1 MKKKIVL
8 ILSIMAIAICVFA
21 LSVSAEVAHF
31 TENDYLDFSRIVYTA
46 SYNGS
51 CHMDV
56 SVEAAF
62 VNGDMMVGFITQH
75 FYDKSEVVGIINVN
89 FWHGL
94 FTSYGGINSPDDLES
109 AFMWGYETGYFDNEI
124 AYPSNYIFDF
134 SDSVYETYVNYL
146 ESINEPT
153 YDDGYN
159 DGYDKGVTE
168 FKESVEY
175 QTSLDNARIEG
186 ATEFK
191 ESVEYQNSLDI
202 ARTEGRSEGKMEF
215 VKSKEYANALSIEY
229 DKGFQDGIN
238 DDSVEASDVIGMALG
253 VGLIAA
259 LAIICIMA
267 FNKKKKKRY

>member
-8 ILSIMAIAICVFA
+8 ILSIMAISICVFA
-21 LSVSAEVAHF
+21 LSVFAEEF
-31 TENDYLDFSRIVYTA
+31 NINNDYLDLSR
-46 SYNGS
+46 
-51 CHMDV
+51 
-56 SVEAAF
+56 VELGYRYDSNISLN
-62 VNGDMMVGFITQH
+62 VTVENTDNNNLGEYVGFISKQNA
-75 FYDKSEVVGIINVN
+75 EVVGIINVN

-94 FTSYGGINSPDDLES
+94 FTSYGGINSPDDLEL
-109 AFMWGYETGYFDNEI
+109 AFMWGYENGYFENEMG
-124 AYPSNYIFDF
+124 YLYEYFCSSY
-134 SDSVYETYVNYL
+134 DSVYETYVNYL

-238 DDSVEASDVIGMALG
+238 DDSVEPSDVIGMALG
-253 VGLIAA
+253 VGMIVV

-267 FNKKKKKRY
+267 FNKKKRKRY